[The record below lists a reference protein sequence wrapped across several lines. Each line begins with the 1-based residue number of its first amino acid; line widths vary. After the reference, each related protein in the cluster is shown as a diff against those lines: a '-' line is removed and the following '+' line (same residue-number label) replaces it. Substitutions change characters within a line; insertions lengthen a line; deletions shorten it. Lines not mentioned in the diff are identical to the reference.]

1 MYYHLLDDN
10 ITKIFSGLVSLN
22 YALILLKKINSKSE
36 YDWQKL

>member
-1 MYYHLLDDN
+1 MYYV
-10 ITKIFSGLVSLN
+10 TKIFIVGLVSLN